1 VVVVNLFIFLL
12 GCVIG
17 SFLNVCIHRLPRG
30 ESILHPPSH
39 CPKCQN
45 KIQWYDNIPI
55 LSYLL
60 LRGKCRHCKG
70 DISPR
75 YPIVEALTGFL
86 FVLLNLNSSF
96 VIRHSSFY
104 FNAFFVSILIIAF
117 FADLEEQIIPD
128 EVIYLGIPVALL
140 YAALRGR
147 ITEAVIGST
156 LGFLLLFLVQ
166 KLGAFLFKKEAL
178 GGGDIKLAALFGA
191 QLLWQGLL
199 LSLVLGYLIGA
210 GEALLLL
217 ALRRKKWGEYIAF
230 GPALVSGAFLTLFFG
245 QQIIEF
251 YFKLL

>member
-1 VVVVNLFIFLL
+1 MLVNIFVFLL

-17 SFLNVCIHRLPRG
+17 SFLNVCIYRLPRG
-30 ESILHPPSH
+30 ESIIHPPSH

-45 KIQWYDNIPI
+45 KILWYDNIPI

-70 DISPR
+70 EISLR
-75 YPIVEALTGFL
+75 YPLVEALTGFL
-86 FVLLNLNSSF
+86 FLSLNLNSE
-96 VIRHSSFY
+96 FY
-104 FNAFFVSILIIAF
+104 FNAFFVSLLIIAF
-117 FADLEEQIIPD
+117 FADQEEQIIPD
-128 EVIYLGIPVALL
+128 EIIYLGIPAALL
-140 YAALRGR
+140 YATLRGR
-147 ITEAVIGST
+147 IAEAVIGST

-178 GGGDIKLAALFGA
+178 GGGDIKLAALLGA

-199 LSLVLGYLIGA
+199 LSLILGYLIGA

-230 GPALVSGAFLTLFFG
+230 GPALVTGALVTLFFG